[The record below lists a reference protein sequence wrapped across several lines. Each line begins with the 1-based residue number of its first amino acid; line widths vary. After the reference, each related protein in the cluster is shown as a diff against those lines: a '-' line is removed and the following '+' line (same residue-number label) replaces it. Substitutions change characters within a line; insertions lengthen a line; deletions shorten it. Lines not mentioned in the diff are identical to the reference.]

1 MVQTVK
7 AQNIDLR
14 DLIDNF
20 DLRLNQD
27 EQFFREWQ
35 ENLPELTDIEKQL
48 LDQVKASYFNL
59 IQYPPLLENVIK
71 LTIISPL
78 LFVGKFYLS
87 PFHIKAEKSIDLI
100 EDDGGV
106 AIEGKIDILLLK
118 DKLWVT
124 VIESK
129 KLAFSIDEGLAQI
142 LTYML
147 ADPNPETPSFG
158 MISTGAN
165 FAFVKLVRGAFP
177 EYATSAEY
185 SLRNPGNDLY
195 RVLSI
200 LKRLSQL
207 AS

>member
-1 MVQTVK
+1 MVQTIK

-14 DLIDNF
+14 YLIDNF
-20 DLRLNQD
+20 NLRLNQD

-71 LTIISPL
+71 LTIISPI

-87 PFHIKAEKSIDLI
+87 PFYIKAEKSIDI
-100 EDDGGV
+100 TEEEEDGMV
-106 AIEGKIDILLLK
+106 IEGKIDILLLK
-118 DKLWVT
+118 EKLWVT

-129 KLAFSIDEGLAQI
+129 KLAFSVDEGLPQI

-147 ADPNPETPSFG
+147 ADPHPETPSFG
-158 MISTGAN
+158 MIATGAN
-165 FAFVKLVRGAFP
+165 FAFVKLVRGETP
-177 EYATSAEY
+177 HYGTSAEY

-195 RVLSI
+195 QVLRI
-200 LKRLSQL
+200 LKRLSE
-207 AS
+207 A

>member
-1 MVQTVK
+1 MVQTIK

-14 DLIDNF
+14 YLIDNF
-20 DLRLNQD
+20 NLRLNQD

-71 LTIISPL
+71 LTIISPI

-87 PFHIKAEKSIDLI
+87 PFSIKAEKSIDI
-100 EDDGGV
+100 IEEEDDGR

-118 DKLWVT
+118 EKLWVT

-129 KLAFSIDEGLAQI
+129 KLAFSVDEGLPQI

-147 ADPNPETPSFG
+147 ADPHPETPSFG
-158 MISTGAN
+158 MIATGAN
-165 FAFVKLVRGAFP
+165 FAFVKLVRGETP
-177 EYATSAEY
+177 HYATSAEY

-195 RVLSI
+195 QVLRI
-200 LKRLSQL
+200 LKRLSEV
-207 AS
+207 